1 MNAYGILAVFDTP
14 ADAMHAAEKVRD
26 APIRIDRR
34 PNVRVKEG
42 EVGDADPADDPKE
55 QIVDALPL
63 APPEEEHGPD
73 PDPAEEPRRAKES
86 FYADCPAGTTESA
99 VPRLCPQPFSTF
111 MQPVTG
117 AAWKKIPSTYVECI
131 KDGAIPI
138 EQQRVSHQKLGE
150 RAQEMMEDQLY
161 GIDASVDLLRF
172 SISEDLL
179 FAPGSTELRPE
190 AQKHLVRLGRILE
203 SYPGYVKIEGHTDGQ
218 ESPGKPVGSEFEF
231 ALTRAVSVMKYLVA
245 KNYLREDRVLPTSVG
260 PRKPYTSDPSAEG
273 RAKNRRIEFTLSSTR
288 SF

>member
-1 MNAYGILAVFDTP
+1 MS
-14 ADAMHAAEKVRD
+14 D
-26 APIRIDRR
+26 APVIVIRKKRR
-34 PNVRVKEG
+34 GGGHGGAHGGAWKVAYADFVTAMMCFFMVMWLLGADEETKQAVSHYFNHPNTPYRDGRDPSSIVVNPLGEKPGSGESVLNGAEG
-42 EVGDADPADDPKE
+42 DV
-55 QIVDALPL
+55 
-63 APPEEEHGPD
+63 
-73 PDPAEEPRRAKES
+73 PAELVDK
-86 FYADCPAGTTESA
+86 
-99 VPRLCPQPFSTF
+99 
-111 MQPVTG
+111 PV
-117 AAWKKIPSTYVECI
+117 K
-131 KDGAIPI
+131 PI

-172 SISEDLL
+172 SIPEDLL